1 MVALSAQVCF
11 GLAIVGFFLTLQGF
25 ISLPW
30 PLSLSGQPSELQGPW
45 TKAQGV
51 ACLLTDN
58 CLVPGV
64 YPASTLSGP
73 TETFDI
79 IIKQMPAEPQNG

>member
-1 MVALSAQVCF
+1 MDQAQAAPCV
-11 GLAIVGFFLTLQGF
+11 LA
-25 ISLPW
+25 
-30 PLSLSGQPSELQGPW
+30 
-45 TKAQGV
+45 
-51 ACLLTDN
+51 N
-58 CLVPGV
+58 NYLVPGV